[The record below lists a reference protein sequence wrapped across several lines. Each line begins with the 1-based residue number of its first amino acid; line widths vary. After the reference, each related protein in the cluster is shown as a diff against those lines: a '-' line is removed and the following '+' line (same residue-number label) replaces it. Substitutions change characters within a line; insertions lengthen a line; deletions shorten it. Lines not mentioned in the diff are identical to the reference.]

1 MLLKDFFLPDKLKT
15 AQAAFVK
22 HYKKTPLP
30 RKSKQSDL
38 ADLYFSRRCATMDEK
53 TIIKA

>member
-38 ADLYFSRRCATMDEK
+38 AD
-53 TIIKA
+53 